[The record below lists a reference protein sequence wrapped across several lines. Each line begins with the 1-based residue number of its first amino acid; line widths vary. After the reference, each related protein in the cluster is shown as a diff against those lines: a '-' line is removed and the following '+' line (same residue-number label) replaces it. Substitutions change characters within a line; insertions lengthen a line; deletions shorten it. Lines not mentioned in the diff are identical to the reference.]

1 MPVRAAAPSRPAARV
16 LAVVAALVALAGCGG
31 SGPGAD
37 LSGAPR
43 PASTLGARG
52 APSTTATTVAV
63 DPAIADVMAG
73 AGMTDE
79 GRRLFLQAQPSLED
93 HDGILQSC
101 VGADATGGPEGAHT
115 FGCVADGHIHVRTFT
130 APEIRDLTY
139 VVAAHELLHVVYGRM
154 APAERARIDA
164 ELDSARSGNTV
175 LEERLAVYAAVDE
188 DSRNEVHSVLG
199 TEFANLSP
207 VLEDHYSR
215 YFDRARVL
223 AAFARTLGQREEAIR
238 GLEATVKDT
247 EAQIEPLE
255 AQMDAF
261 KAAGDLRDYNAQ
273 VPVVNALVSQHNAAL
288 DDLQSRV
295 NEYNN
300 LLAS

>member
-1 MPVRAAAPSRPAARV
+1 MV
-16 LAVVAALVALAGCGG
+16 LAVATVAALVALGGCRP
-31 SGPGAD
+31 SGPGAQ
-37 LSGAPR
+37 LSSSPGATPSS
-43 PASTLGARG
+43 ASEP
-52 APSTTATTVAV
+52 PSSRAATSVPV
-63 DPAIADVMAG
+63 DPAIGEVMDG
-73 AGMTDE
+73 AGMTDV
-79 GRRLFLQAQPSLED
+79 GRRLFLQSQPSLED
-93 HDGILQSC
+93 HDHLLQSC
-101 VGADATGGPEGAHT
+101 VGVDATGGPEGAHT
-115 FGCVADGHIHVRTFT
+115 FGCVEDGTMHVRTFS

-139 VVAAHELLHVVYGRM
+139 VVAAHELLHVVYARM

-164 ELDSARSGNTV
+164 ELDAARAGNSV

-188 DSRNEVHSVLG
+188 DSHTEVHSVLG

-207 VLEDHYSR
+207 TLEEHYSL

-223 AAFARTLGQREEAIR
+223 DAFARTLGQREDAIR

-255 AQMDAF
+255 AQMDALR
-261 KAAGDLRDYNAQ
+261 AAGDLRSYNAD

-288 DDLQSRV
+288 DELHTRV
-295 NEYNN
+295 DEYNN